1 MTELGALFDADFG
14 ALGRAAEGAEHG
26 RIGVKVDRIVAPVAR
41 RHHASVKIENPVHLQ
56 PVKRNLQ
63 RTSREGMDVIHQARL
78 RSLFPP
84 VDFPP
89 FFSSISAASLVRS
102 CSTSHFSSSSRWVC
116 GSNIRS
122 EERRVG
128 KECVSQCRSRG
139 WPYH

>member
-26 RIGVKVDRIVAPVAR
+26 RIGVTVDRIVAPVAR

-56 PVKRNLQ
+56 PVKRTLQ

-84 VDFPP
+84 VDLPP
-89 FFSSISAASLVRS
+89 FFSSPCAARLVAS
-102 CSTSHFSSSSRWVC
+102 GSTSTFRISSPWAF
-116 GSNIRS
+116 GSHIS
-122 EERRVG
+122 LHGV
-128 KECVSQCRSRG
+128 
-139 WPYH
+139 